1 MDLFHKVQK
10 SDQLPKDL
18 SGGTPSKD
26 KNKTEL
32 RTVEACC
39 FSFEALNEVIRF
51 AHVAKDFVLCQNS
64 LYKDKACG
72 QYHLVIYNRKIGVRE
87 FNRLSNAASEYGQV
101 LKSTANPEG
110 YYNEHFETIIRDHAL
125 QSLAAV

>member
-10 SDQLPKDL
+10 SDQLPKGL
-18 SGGTPSKD
+18 SSGTPSKD

-51 AHVAKDFVLCQNS
+51 AHVAKGFVLCQNS

-72 QYHLVIYNRKIGVRE
+72 HYHLVIYNRNIGVRE
-87 FNRLSNAASEYGQV
+87 FNQLSNAASEYGQV